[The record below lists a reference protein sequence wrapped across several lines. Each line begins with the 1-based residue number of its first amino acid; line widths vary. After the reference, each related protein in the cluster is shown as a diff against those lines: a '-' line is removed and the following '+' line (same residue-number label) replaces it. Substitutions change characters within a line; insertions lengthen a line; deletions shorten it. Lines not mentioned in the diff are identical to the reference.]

1 MAPGEPSRPSGGNV
15 PGAPASQQVAGSSS
29 AVGKKK
35 KHRGGKKRRNRRQS
49 FAASAD
55 MGHDDDTEGRP
66 SLADIAGHGNSRGS
80 TSFYG
85 LSRNLSNT
93 SLESE
98 ALLDHRDHQPARV
111 RRQSVTVVAGALQNA
126 GLIGYRRGVI
136 TVLDRPRLEDAACEC
151 YASMKGYYRRVVF

>member
-111 RRQSVTVVAGALQNA
+111 RRQFAALLEEK
-126 GLIGYRRGVI
+126 GL
-136 TVLDRPRLEDAACEC
+136 C
-151 YASMKGYYRRVVF
+151 